1 MANQILIALLLASL
15 AGLSTTVGSLIAF
28 FLKQPTAKM
37 LSLGLGFS
45 AGVMISVS
53 FLELLPSALDSVGQ
67 INAYIAFFIGMII
80 FYGIDTL
87 VPHEFVGEESIGQ
100 SKTNPELLRTGKL
113 TALGVAIHNFPEG
126 LFTFVGT
133 LVSIKIGILLAIA
146 VSMHN
151 IPEGISVSFPIYW
164 ATGDRLEALK
174 LSFLS
179 GLAEPLGALIGG
191 VILLQFLNETVLGLT
206 IALVAGIMIFLSFDE
221 LLPVAHKH
229 GESHAA
235 SIGVISGMIIMVITL
250 ILLT

>member
-28 FLKQPTAKM
+28 FLKKPTAKT
-37 LSLGLGFS
+37 LSLGL
-45 AGVMISVS
+45 
-53 FLELLPSALDSVGQ
+53 
-67 INAYIAFFIGMII
+67 
-80 FYGIDTL
+80 
-87 VPHEFVGEESIGQ
+87 ESIDQ

-146 VSMHN
+146 VAMHN

-164 ATGDRLEALK
+164 ATGD
-174 LSFLS
+174 
-179 GLAEPLGALIGG
+179 IGG